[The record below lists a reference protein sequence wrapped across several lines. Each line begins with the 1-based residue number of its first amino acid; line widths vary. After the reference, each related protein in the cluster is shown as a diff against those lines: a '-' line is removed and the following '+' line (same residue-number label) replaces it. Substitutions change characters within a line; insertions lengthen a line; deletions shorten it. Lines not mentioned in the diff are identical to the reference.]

1 MTSKPV
7 FFSLLLSFTADILFL
22 KTSFEGLAVVLFIA
36 VQYCHRSLLSV
47 SEKHFASFSLTG
59 ICGTGF
65 LLTLASFLHIKSS
78 LLLAAAFFYISLFV
92 FNLIYAWIVHV
103 DSTPL
108 LLRLCLAMLFICDI
122 HVGLFNLPRFV
133 TLSDSF
139 LLFYCTHIASRVLW
153 LFYLPGQLI
162 LLYLFFCLIQQKPP
176 AVLL

>member
-78 LLLAAAFFYISLFV
+78 LLLAAAFFYIALLTW
-92 FNLIYAWIVHV
+92 NLCSSFTVKRQN
-103 DSTPL
+103 TPT
-108 LLRLCLAMLFICDI
+108 LLRICLVMLLACDLN
-122 HVGLFNLPRFV
+122 VGFFNLPRFCGD
-133 TLSDSF
+133 LPHS
-139 LLFYCTHIASRVLW
+139 LAFYCTHIAGKLIW
-153 LFYLPGQLI
+153 LFYLPSQLI
-162 LLYLFFCLIQQKPP
+162 LLYLFFRFPKKNPSS
-176 AVLL
+176 VLL